1 MKGLITFGAT
11 VLFGI
16 AAILT
21 STSFAGVAGHR
32 GLAERPF
39 GQQNLI
45 GTVTAIDAAAGKL
58 TVRPDSGIAVT
69 FVTNGSTS
77 LRRVPPGETSLTK
90 AETITFADIKTGDR
104 VLVPGGVTD
113 ANVAVKQV
121 IVMAREAIAVQRD
134 EQRSEWQARGVG
146 GRITALDANKR
157 QIIIQTRGRTNAEAV
172 TVAVPENAKILR
184 YAEGSLRSEDA
195 KPGTFA
201 DMRIGDQVRI
211 LGDRNA
217 DGGTITA
224 TEIVSG
230 TIVRTFGTITNINS
244 AANEVTVKNEQTGQ
258 TTVVVLAPKSVVRR
272 LPPEVAQNLAARR
285 EQRQQQRQARAESTG
300 ARTEQRRPPAR
311 TSDQQRPRGM
321 QQLLESQ
328 PAINIGELKAGD
340 AILVTG
346 LQGTDPNRVSAA
358 TAIVGDAEVMR
369 MLRPQRRNGNMSPG
383 LPGDVGGGNVPTND
397 EP

>member
-1 MKGLITFGAT
+1 MKGLIKFGAT

-172 TVAVPENAKILR
+172 RLGPIEAVILHSDVSKPPVTT
-184 YAEGSLRSEDA
+184 ATSE
-195 KPGTFA
+195 
-201 DMRIGDQVRI
+201 V
-211 LGDRNA
+211 
-217 DGGTITA
+217 DGG
-224 TEIVSG
+224 
-230 TIVRTFGTITNINS
+230 
-244 AANEVTVKNEQTGQ
+244 
-258 TTVVVLAPKSVVRR
+258 
-272 LPPEVAQNLAARR
+272 
-285 EQRQQQRQARAESTG
+285 
-300 ARTEQRRPPAR
+300 
-311 TSDQQRPRGM
+311 
-321 QQLLESQ
+321 
-328 PAINIGELKAGD
+328 
-340 AILVTG
+340 
-346 LQGTDPNRVSAA
+346 
-358 TAIVGDAEVMR
+358 
-369 MLRPQRRNGNMSPG
+369 
-383 LPGDVGGGNVPTND
+383 
-397 EP
+397 